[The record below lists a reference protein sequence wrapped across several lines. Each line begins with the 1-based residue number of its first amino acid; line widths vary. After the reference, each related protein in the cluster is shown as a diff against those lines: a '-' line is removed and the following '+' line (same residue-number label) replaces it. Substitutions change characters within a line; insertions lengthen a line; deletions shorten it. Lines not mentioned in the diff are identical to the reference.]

1 MSAISTI
8 EFILVFCLWHLM
20 ITFNNKAAKTH
31 YLDILVSLVNIHIL
45 KLKKP
50 NPKQTKHKK
59 ATQKEDT
66 DFYEQLIH

>member
-1 MSAISTI
+1 
-8 EFILVFCLWHLM
+8 M